1 MNPTDPTPIHTEPF
15 GDLPDGRPVRR
26 HTLRNP
32 SGMTVRI
39 IEYGGIV
46 QEILVPDRDGNF
58 ADVVLGQTD
67 LAGYLDHHPHY
78 GAITGRFANRIRDG
92 LFTLDGHTYRLPR
105 NKDGKTCLHGGAH
118 GFDKKLWTADTLT
131 DGPDA
136 VLHLAYTSPHLEE
149 GFPGEL
155 EVVVS
160 YRLTPANELIIDYA
174 ARTDRPTVVNLTNHS
189 YFNLGGTGA
198 DSVRDHEVCI
208 RAPFYAPLEDWDLP
222 TGEILA
228 VGGTP
233 FDFREP
239 ALLGP
244 RLGADHPQRNRVGG
258 FDHSFLFGRRAA
270 DRGWDCR
277 VRHPASGRV
286 LEILTDEPA
295 VQFYTGNALD
305 ETEVAGKDGR
315 PPRVHQA
322 LCLETQH
329 LPDSP
334 NIPHFPTTRL
344 DPEQMFRSRT
354 VHRFSVA
361 AG

>member
-1 MNPTDPTPIHTEPF
+1 MNQSNPPEILTAPF
-15 GDLPDGRPVRR
+15 GNLPDGREVRR

-32 SGMTVRI
+32 SGLSVSI
-39 IEYGGIV
+39 IEYGGII
-46 QEILVPDRDGNF
+46 QELLVPDRDGNL

-67 LAGYLDHHPHY
+67 LEGYLGHHPHY
-78 GAITGRFANRIRDG
+78 GAITGRFANRIRG
-92 LFTLDGHTYRLPR
+92 GEFVLDGHRYPVTR

-118 GFDKKLWTADTLT
+118 GFDKKLWAADTLT

-136 VLHLAYTSPHLEE
+136 ILHLSYTSPHLEE

-160 YRLTPANELIIDYA
+160 YRLTSDDRLIIDYA
-174 ARTDRPTVVNLTNHS
+174 AQTSRPTVVNLTNHS
-189 YFNLGGTGA
+189 YFNLAGTGA
-198 DSVRDHEVCI
+198 VSVSDHEVCI
-208 RAPFYAPLEDWDLP
+208 RAPFYLPSDADELP

-244 RLGADHPQRNRVGG
+244 RLEADHPQRNRVGG
-258 FDHSFLFGRRAA
+258 FDHSFVFGPREK
-270 DRGWDCR
+270 DRDWDCR
-277 VRHPASGRV
+277 VRHPATGRV

-295 VQFYTGNALD
+295 VQFYTGNSLGD
-305 ETEVAGKDGR
+305 TELAGKDER
-315 PPRVHQA
+315 PPRAHQA

-329 LPDSP
+329 FPDSP

-344 DPEQMFRSRT
+344 DPEEIFRSRT
-354 VHRFSVA
+354 VHRFLVEA
-361 AG
+361 